1 MLCDGHRKHAMTTT
15 PRPHPPALVSH
26 GICAACHRFVL
37 TKAGLLTTCA
47 VYTIRSGYPEQR
59 PAKKR
64 G

>member
-1 MLCDGHRKHAMTTT
+1 MTTT